1 MPATS
6 PWSAPKDTHTYMDIS
21 AATPYQEVRTFAPKV
36 DRPASTIPL
45 SNIYYLPNPDKSN
58 VPTNKQIDDFF
69 TYDKESYFSKLL
81 ESLNLKSAPDN
92 EVESI
97 ATIVV
102 NQILRGGEIELA
114 LLITKINEKWFSIDL
129 ITAICDKF
137 GRVDILEDK
146 NLSLRI
152 LTALLHNPSAQIRDE
167 AALGLALLDDKR
179 AIPALEQSAERE
191 KVSIVKEGFLEVVNQ
206 LKAA

>member
-58 VPTNKQIDDFF
+58 VPTNNQIDDFF

-81 ESLNLKSAPDN
+81 ESLNLKSAPYN

-102 NQILRGGEIELA
+102 NQILRGGEIELGI
-114 LLITKINEKWFSIDL
+114 LIAKINEKWFSSEL
-129 ITAICDKF
+129 IAAICDKF
-137 GRVDILEDK
+137 GRVESFEAK

-152 LTALLHNPSAQIRDE
+152 LTTLLSNYSAQTRDE
-167 AALGLALLDDKR
+167 AALGLALLYDKR
-179 AIPALEQSAERE
+179 AIPALEVSADKE
-191 KVSIVKEGFLEVVNQ
+191 KIGVVKVGFLEIIDQ
-206 LKAA
+206 LKSA